1 METNLIEQLGGQ
13 AAVEGVAKGLFAEY
27 GWLLM
32 GAVALLFFKDIAIN
46 IAQGIAIKYS
56 SHWRDDAVL
65 YISGRQARIVRVGIK
80 TTTFYMA
87 DRGTKMIV
95 PNEKIK
101 ELTIEKIL
109 PQNGGYP
116 YLMKG
121 SDAGFVW
128 REEVPVPPEPVKVE
142 VIPKPAPKRK
152 RK

>member
-1 METNLIEQLGGQ
+1 
-13 AAVEGVAKGLFAEY
+13 
-27 GWLLM
+27 M

-46 IAQGIAIKYS
+46 IAQGIAIKYSS

-101 ELTIEKIL
+101 ELTIEKVL

-121 SDAGFVW
+121 SDPGFVW

-142 VIPKPAPKRK
+142 VIPKPAPRRK